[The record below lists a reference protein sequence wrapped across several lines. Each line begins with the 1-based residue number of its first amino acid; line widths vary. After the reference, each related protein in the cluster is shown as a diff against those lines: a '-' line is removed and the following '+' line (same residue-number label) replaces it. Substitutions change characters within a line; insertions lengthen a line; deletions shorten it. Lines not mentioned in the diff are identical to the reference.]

1 MQNKNTKETKKIDL
15 HPKKCNIC
23 GGLVIYT
30 NNNLI
35 YGKSYGSGKCYLC
48 TQCGSYVGTHEPRPT
63 EALGLLADSQMR
75 TLKKKCHSIFDEFW
89 NCGSNGKQRRYLRNM
104 AYKRLATM
112 MRIPLEECHFGY
124 FDLLQLKKAYNCC
137 QVLKKR
143 SETYT
148 WEHTDVTK
156 KWLEAKAA
164 GDKEIHDHIGSVRIG
179 TL

>member
-35 YGKSYGSGKCYLC
+35 CGKSYGSGKCYLC

-75 TLKKKCHSIFDEFW
+75 TLK
-89 NCGSNGKQRRYLRNM
+89 RNAIVFSTNSGIVVPM
-104 AYKRLATM
+104 
-112 MRIPLEECHFGY
+112 E
-124 FDLLQLKKAYNCC
+124 N
-137 QVLKKR
+137 
-143 SETYT
+143 
-148 WEHTDVTK
+148 
-156 KWLEAKAA
+156 
-164 GDKEIHDHIGSVRIG
+164 KEDI
-179 TL
+179 

>member
-75 TLKKKCHSIFDEFW
+75 TLW
-89 NCGSNGKQRRYLRNM
+89 
-104 AYKRLATM
+104 
-112 MRIPLEECHFGY
+112 
-124 FDLLQLKKAYNCC
+124 
-137 QVLKKR
+137 
-143 SETYT
+143 
-148 WEHTDVTK
+148 
-156 KWLEAKAA
+156 
-164 GDKEIHDHIGSVRIG
+164 HIRD
-179 TL
+179 